1 VANGVLGMLDPERNA
16 AADAPASAPRYG
28 WVVVATVVLASVSAS
43 LNQFKVPPLVPVLMD
58 AFGIGL
64 SQAGLLMSV
73 FAATGVILALP
84 AGLILRRLGVRA
96 TGVVAVG
103 LVAAGAG
110 WGALA
115 QDFVPLLAGRVVE
128 GAGLTLIAVAG
139 PAAIAPWFRREHRGA
154 PMGVWATWVPLGNV
168 VMYNLAPALATSTGW
183 RAVWWTGAGF
193 ALIALVLYGRLLRPS
208 PARAGDD
215 GLPPTESSQE
225 AVPGLMA
232 SLANRSIWLLGLQF
246 AILNVVLIGLYT
258 YLPAFLAGERGYSLA
273 GAAFV
278 VSLSTAVVLGSA
290 PLAGWLSDRIGSRRL
305 VITVPFLVI
314 AALLLV
320 PFQVTGWPLY
330 ACLILVGLVSGATPT
345 ATFAAAPEVM
355 RDPRLAGIGLGVVSL
370 GMNAGMVMGP
380 LLFGAL
386 VETAGWAAAGTWMAF
401 LCVVGFAAAWLVKV
415 R

>member
-1 VANGVLGMLDPERNA
+1 MNGVPGVLTPER
-16 AADAPASAPRYG
+16 DAVAGVPASAARYG
-28 WVVVATVVLASVSAS
+28 WVVVAVVVLASVAAS
-43 LNQFKVPPLVPVLMD
+43 LNQFKVPPLVPILMD
-58 AFGIGL
+58 AFGLGL

-73 FAATGVILALP
+73 FGVTGVILALP
-84 AGLILRRLGVRA
+84 AGLILQRLGVRA
-96 TGVVAVG
+96 TGVVAVS

-115 QDFVPLLAGRVVE
+115 RDFVPLLASRVVE

-139 PAAIAPWFRREHRGA
+139 PAAIALWFRRERQGA

-168 VMYNLAPALATSTGW
+168 AMYNLAPALATSAGW
-183 RAVWWTGAGF
+183 QAVWWAGAGF
-193 ALIALVLYGRLLRPS
+193 ALIALLLYGWLMRSPPS
-208 PARAGDD
+208 QGGDHD
-215 GLPPTESSQE
+215 LPPRAPTDEP
-225 AVPGLMA
+225 VPGLGA
-232 SLANRSIWLLGLQF
+232 SLANGSIWLLALQF
-246 AILNVVLIGLYT
+246 AILNVVLIGFYT
-258 YLPAFLAGERGYSLA
+258 YFPAFLTGERGYSLA

-278 VSLSTAVVLGSA
+278 VSISTFAVLGSA

-305 VITVPFLVI
+305 VIAIPFLIV
-314 AALLLV
+314 AALLLL
-320 PFQVTGWPLY
+320 PFHLTSWPLY

-370 GMNAGMVMGP
+370 GMNLGMVIGP

-386 VETAGWAAAGTWMAF
+386 VEAGGWAATGNWMA
-401 LCVVGFAAAWLVKV
+401 LICAVGFAAAWLVKV